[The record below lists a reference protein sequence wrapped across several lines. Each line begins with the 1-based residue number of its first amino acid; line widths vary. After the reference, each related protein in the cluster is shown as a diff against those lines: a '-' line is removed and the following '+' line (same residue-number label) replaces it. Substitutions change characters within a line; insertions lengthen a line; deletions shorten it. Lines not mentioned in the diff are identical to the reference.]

1 MQGEDA
7 ASLINIILHGSD
19 KPAGIG
25 STTWETMPAYAER
38 LDDAE
43 IATLSDFL
51 RASWGNRA
59 PSVAPAMVARQR
71 SP

>member
-1 MQGEDA
+1 
-7 ASLINIILHGSD
+7 
-19 KPAGIG
+19 
-25 STTWETMPAYAER
+25 MPAYAER

-43 IATLSDFL
+43 IAALSDFL

-59 PSVAPAMVARQR
+59 PPVTPAIVARQR